1 MIQLKRVFLMV
12 CMGILALVMVACS
25 TGGGASSPEIAGKN
39 WIEAFFRA
47 DGEALRANMC
57 NVQSAALTDGVLA
70 QLAQGL
76 GSAGSTLDLS
86 GLTYTYNQA
95 GGTVTIAGMVRVS
108 LAGQTVER
116 SLDMMQLD
124 ILPVVQEDGGWKVCL
139 NLLR

>member
-1 MIQLKRVFLMV
+1 MRQFNRVFLMMS
-12 CMGILALVMVACS
+12 MGILALAMVACS
-25 TGGGASSPEIAGKN
+25 TGGGAVSPEIASKN

-47 DGEALRANMC
+47 DGETLRANMC

-86 GLTYTYNQA
+86 GLTYSYNQA
-95 GGTVTIAGMVRVS
+95 TSNVTIAGMVRVS

-116 SLDMMQLD
+116 SLDLMQLD